1 MVLSSFDFFMQ
12 SLMESLTIET
22 SSDLEVLEYTSSS
35 SSESVSDSDSNSVSE
50 DAIAIKAK
58 LASSSSSFS
67 DPESLSSSSHA
78 AMRLFLKFLFT
89 LLVLELF
96 FFDLSFFSSGQSAMK
111 CPGFLQLKQFLS
123 SFFRFDPFELLLL
136 ESFLF
141 FADQP

>member
-1 MVLSSFDFFMQ
+1 MQ

-22 SSDLEVLEYTSSS
+22 SSDLEVLEYTSESS
-35 SSESVSDSDSNSVSE
+35 SDSDSDSVSE

-58 LASSSSSFS
+58 LASPSSSFS

-78 AMRLFLKFLFT
+78 AMRLFLKFLYT

-111 CPGFLQLKQFLS
+111 
-123 SFFRFDPFELLLL
+123 
-136 ESFLF
+136 
-141 FADQP
+141 